1 MGGQSDCPVI
11 RRKIFQKRSKS
22 DLHVV
27 GHFVTHDFVG
37 GTRVDA
43 EVGTKEDLEEIGA
56 GETIVLPLF
65 VNGFPFSHAFVAF
78 EDEIRMIHSDV
89 DALVA
94 EFAHEAAVAVV
105 DGSRYSAKVPDG
117 VIKGVSVDV
126 VNGTSFRD
134 FADEGEVLKAGEVHV
149 TVLRSQF

>member
-1 MGGQSDCPVI
+1 M
-11 RRKIFQKRSKS
+11 
-22 DLHVV
+22 V
-27 GHFVTHDFVG
+27 GHFGEHDVVG
-37 GTRVDA
+37 GARVDA
-43 EVGTKEDLEEIGA
+43 KVGTKEDLKEIGA
-56 GETIVLPLF
+56 GEAIVLPLF
-65 VNGFPFSHAFVAF
+65 VNGFPFSHAFVAH

-105 DGSRYSAKVPDG
+105 DGSRYSTEVPDG
-117 VIKGVSVDV
+117 VVKRVAVDV
-126 VNGTSFRD
+126 VNGFAFGD